1 MRRFALGVVTLVAA
15 MMAATAVYAA
25 RQPHPWCLIVQDQDG
40 VWACA
45 FDTFQQCTVEAR
57 SGNTGFC
64 AANPSYEAPAEA
76 PRPARHKRRP

>member
-1 MRRFALGVVTLVAA
+1 LALSTLTLAAA
-15 MMAATAVYAA
+15 MMVATATYAA

-64 AANPSYEAPAEA
+64 AANPAYQAPEVA
-76 PRPARHKRRP
+76 PPARHKRRTRSPD